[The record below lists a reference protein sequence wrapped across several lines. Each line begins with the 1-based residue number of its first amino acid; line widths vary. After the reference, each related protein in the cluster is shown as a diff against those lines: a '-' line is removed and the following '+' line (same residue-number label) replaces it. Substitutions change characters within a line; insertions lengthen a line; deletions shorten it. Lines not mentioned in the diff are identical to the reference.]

1 MSCTPVDYPAKERGE
16 SNAGRK
22 KLRQVPSSKLSQC
35 KLTGFVWRTVGHYRK
50 VIVLSR
56 SKRGREEGRKA
67 WRETD
72 SLEDRD
78 ENHPSCL
85 YPKPFCYSE
94 FLGTIT
100 YG

>member
-1 MSCTPVDYPAKERGE
+1 
-16 SNAGRK
+16 
-22 KLRQVPSSKLSQC
+22 
-35 KLTGFVWRTVGHYRK
+35 VWRTVGHYRK

-56 SKRGREEGRKA
+56 IIFEKEQERERRRQKSMERDRQSRK
-67 WRETD
+67 
-72 SLEDRD
+72 DRD

-85 YPKPFCYSE
+85 YPKPFCHSE